1 VLNDRSKHIDVKF
14 HVVREYE
21 NTRKLEVELIDTT
34 EQPGDILTKPLGRL
48 KFQELSDKIRICQVT
63 LNLVLASIIL
73 GSLVTKVGRL
83 LEGSL
88 GF

>member
-1 VLNDRSKHIDVKF
+1 ML
-14 HVVREYE
+14 VV
-21 NTRKLEVELIDTT
+21 
-34 EQPGDILTKPLGRL
+34 
-48 KFQELSDKIRICQVT
+48 
-63 LNLVLASIIL
+63 NLVLASIIL